1 MAPPAT
7 NDAANL
13 LEFDCCLSYA
23 GGLVLDAV
31 FHCQTTV
38 TVLSGPSG
46 SGKTTILSVIA
57 GLRTPQRGK
66 IQLGEVALF
75 DSSKGINL
83 PPESRRIGYVFQDH
97 LLFPHL
103 RVRENLLYGRRRRRR
118 DAQSIDFSRVVE
130 VLELGAL
137 LARLPQ
143 TLSGGQKRR
152 VALGR
157 ALLSGPRLLLLDEP
171 LTALDE
177 GLKGRILDYIELVL
191 REWNVPMLYV
201 THDAGELERMA
212 EQVVWLQGGRVVEGE
227 SVRDPSMHKPDAQPR
242 S

>member
-7 NDAANL
+7 NDAASL
-13 LEFDCCLSYA
+13 LEFDCRLSYA
-23 GGLVLDAV
+23 GGFVLDAA
-31 FHCQTTV
+31 FHCQATV

-46 SGKTTILSVIA
+46 SGKTTILSAIA
-57 GLRTPQRGK
+57 GLRAPQRGK

-83 PPESRRIGYVFQDH
+83 PPEARRIGYVFQDH

-118 DAQSIDFSRVVE
+118 DAQVIDFDRVVE

-137 LARLPQ
+137 LAQLPHA
-143 TLSGGQKRR
+143 LSGGQKRR

-177 GLKGRILDYIELVL
+177 GLKVRILDYIELVL
-191 REWNVPMLYV
+191 REWNVPTLYV

-212 EQVVWLQGGRVVEGE
+212 GQVVRLQGGRVVEGG
-227 SVRDPSMHKPDAQPR
+227 SVKGPSMH
-242 S
+242 

>member
-1 MAPPAT
+1 MPLPVT
-7 NDAANL
+7 NDAPSL
-13 LEFDCCLSYA
+13 LEFDCRLSYA
-23 GGLVLDAV
+23 GGFVLDAA
-31 FHCQTTV
+31 FHCQATV

-46 SGKTTILSVIA
+46 SGKTTILSAIA
-57 GLRTPQRGK
+57 GLRAPERGK
-66 IQLGEVALF
+66 IQLAEVVLF

-83 PPESRRIGYVFQDH
+83 PAEARRIGYVFQDH

-103 RVRENLLYGRRRRRR
+103 RVRDNLLYGRRRRRR
-118 DAQSIDFSRVVE
+118 DAQSIDFDRVVE

-137 LARLPQ
+137 LARLPH

-177 GLKGRILDYIELVL
+177 GLKGRILDYIELIL
-191 REWNVPMLYV
+191 REWNVPTLYV

-212 EQVVWLQGGRVVEGE
+212 GQVVRLQGGRVVGGEG
-227 SVRDPSMHKPDAQPR
+227 VKGPSMH
-242 S
+242 